1 MPPALSLYP
10 ICTVFSFMESD
21 DEEAAACTY
30 TDETELND
38 YLSKPSVPV
47 DSNPLT
53 FWKNHENIYHKLS
66 QLAHK
71 YLAIPASSA
80 PVERLF
86 SVAGKIY
93 RPDRCNLSDKNF
105 ETLMFIRGNMQ

>member
-1 MPPALSLYP
+1 M
-10 ICTVFSFMESD
+10 
-21 DEEAAACTY
+21 
-30 TDETELND
+30 ND

-53 FWKNHENIYHKLS
+53 FWKNHENTYHKLS
-66 QLAHK
+66 LLAQK

-93 RPDRCNLSDKNF
+93 RPDRCNLSDKSF
-105 ETLMFIRGNMQ
+105 ETLMFIFTVVLIYN

>member
-1 MPPALSLYP
+1 MPNRTKL
-10 ICTVFSFMESD
+10 FSFMQSD

-30 TDETELND
+30 TNEKELND
-38 YLSKPSVPV
+38 YLSNPSDHV

-53 FWKNHENIYHKLS
+53 FWKNHKCHKLS

-71 YLAIPASSA
+71 YLAIPASSG
-80 PVERLF
+80 PVETLF

-93 RPDRCNLSDKNF
+93 RPDRCNLSDKN
-105 ETLMFIRGNMQ
+105 TDVH